1 MACALVIPMEPV
13 RPEISWIP
21 SLEVFTDRVEKLQ
34 ALYPHRRTTLPSGW
48 PTEVNTERAWAGV
61 DFQSQDD
68 FVLHFGAEDVA
79 EIEAGLAH
87 FKGKFAFCPFP
98 SPPVSLFSSFPLPKK
113 TLSFIF
119 PYRDRRD

>member
-1 MACALVIPMEPV
+1 MACALVIPMGPV

-34 ALYPHRRTTLPSGW
+34 ALYPHRLTTLPSGW
-48 PTEVNTERAWAGV
+48 PTEVNTDRAWTGA

-87 FKGKFAFCPFP
+87 FKGKFVFCPFP
-98 SPPVSLFSSFPLPKK
+98 SLPMSLFLSLPLQN
-113 TLSFIF
+113 
-119 PYRDRRD
+119 RHD

>member
-48 PTEVNTERAWAGV
+48 PTEVNTERAWAGA

-68 FVLHFGAEDVA
+68 FVLQFSAEDVA

-98 SPPVSLFSSFPLPKK
+98 SPPRVPILLRPLTKKQPLLYLPLPEQ
-113 TLSFIF
+113 T
-119 PYRDRRD
+119 